1 MKKNAALIVIFCV
14 LITLFAGCS
23 DKKNIDMSGIVS
35 APENISTL
43 DEAKI
48 TENPNIRQKSE
59 NVNGMCFA
67 ITLEEFTHNYNEMLK
82 EAGNL
87 DMINPNGWKMLGSEQ
102 EDSNGVKYQNY
113 YYDADKINFTASV
126 ETKTDYIMNI
136 GLGTTMSNF
145 VSIENEK
152 NNSDTILMK
161 SGVMAAAVSG
171 MGIKDVDTLQDVF
184 YRTTFENASE
194 LWYKGNVFALSTN
207 EDKANSERSTMLFRT
222 FPISEKV
229 KEKWGIE
236 EYENHISNAAQSTTT
251 AN

>member
-1 MKKNAALIVIFCV
+1 MKKSLVLIVTAM
-14 LITLFAGCS
+14 LMLTLFGCFDNNKS
-23 DKKNIDMSGIVS
+23 EISGVVD
-35 APENISTL
+35 APEKISTL

-48 TENPNIRQKSE
+48 NENPNIRKKSE
-59 NVNGMCFA
+59 NVNGMCYA

-87 DMINPNGWKMLGSEQ
+87 DMINPKGWKMLGSPQ
-102 EDSNGVKYQNY
+102 KDANGTEYQYY

-126 ETKTDYIMNI
+126 ETKTNYIMNI

-152 NNSDTILMK
+152 NNSDAILMK
-161 SGVMAAAVSG
+161 SSVMAVAVSG
-171 MGIKDVDTLQDVF
+171 MGIDEVDTIQDIF
-184 YRTTFENASE
+184 YRTTFENTNE
-194 LWYKGNVFALSTN
+194 LWYNGNVYALSMN

-222 FPISEKV
+222 FPISEEV
-229 KEKWGIE
+229 KENWGID
-236 EYENHISNAAQSTTT
+236 EYESYVANATQITTN

>member
-1 MKKNAALIVIFCV
+1 MKKSLALIVAV
-14 LITLFAGCS
+14 MLLLSLFGCS
-23 DKKNIDMSGIVS
+23 DNNKSEISGVVD
-35 APENISTL
+35 APEKISTL

-48 TENPNIRQKSE
+48 NENPNIRKKSE
-59 NVNGMCFA
+59 NVNGMCYA

-87 DMINPNGWKMLGSEQ
+87 DMINPKGWKMLGSPQ
-102 EDSNGVKYQNY
+102 KDANGTEYQYY

-126 ETKTDYIMNI
+126 ETKTNYIMNI

-152 NNSDTILMK
+152 NNSDAILMK
-161 SGVMAAAVSG
+161 SSVMAVAVSG
-171 MGIKDVDTLQDVF
+171 MGIDEVDTIQDIF
-184 YRTTFENASE
+184 YRTTFENTNE
-194 LWYKGNVFALSTN
+194 LWYNGNVYALSMN

-222 FPISEKV
+222 FPISEEV
-229 KEKWGIE
+229 KENWGID
-236 EYENHISNAAQSTTT
+236 EYESYVANATQITTN

>member
-1 MKKNAALIVIFCV
+1 MKKSLVLIVTAM
-14 LITLFAGCS
+14 LMLTLFGCS
-23 DKKNIDMSGIVS
+23 DNNKSEISGVVD
-35 APENISTL
+35 APEKISTL

-48 TENPNIRQKSE
+48 NENPNIRKKSE
-59 NVNGMCFA
+59 NVNGMCYA

-87 DMINPNGWKMLGSEQ
+87 DMINPKGWKMLGSPQ
-102 EDSNGVKYQNY
+102 KDANGTEYQYY

-126 ETKTDYIMNI
+126 ETKTNYIMNI

-152 NNSDTILMK
+152 NNSDAILMK
-161 SGVMAAAVSG
+161 SSVMAVAVSG
-171 MGIKDVDTLQDVF
+171 LGIDEVDTIQDIF
-184 YRTTFENASE
+184 YRTTFENTNE
-194 LWYKGNVFALSTN
+194 LWYNGNVYALSMN

-222 FPISEKV
+222 IPISDEV
-229 KEKWGIE
+229 KENWGID
-236 EYENHISNAAQSTTT
+236 EYESYVANATQVTTN

>member
-1 MKKNAALIVIFCV
+1 MKKSLVLIVTAM
-14 LITLFAGCS
+14 LMLMLFGCS
-23 DKKNIDMSGIVS
+23 DNNKSEISGVVD
-35 APENISTL
+35 APEKISTL

-48 TENPNIRQKSE
+48 NENPNIRKKSE
-59 NVNGMCFA
+59 NVNGMCYA

-87 DMINPNGWKMLGSEQ
+87 DMINPKGWKMLGSPQ
-102 EDSNGVKYQNY
+102 KDANGTEYQYY

-126 ETKTDYIMNI
+126 ETKTNYIMNI

-152 NNSDTILMK
+152 NNSDAILMK
-161 SGVMAAAVSG
+161 SSVMAVAVSG
-171 MGIKDVDTLQDVF
+171 MGIDEVDTIQDIF
-184 YRTTFENASE
+184 YRTTFENTNE
-194 LWYKGNVFALSTN
+194 LWYNGNVYALSMN

-222 FPISEKV
+222 FPISEDV
-229 KEKWGIE
+229 KENWGID
-236 EYENHISNAAQSTTT
+236 EYESYVANATQITTN

>member
-1 MKKNAALIVIFCV
+1 MKKSLVLIVTAM
-14 LITLFAGCS
+14 LMLTLFGCS
-23 DKKNIDMSGIVS
+23 DNNKSEISGVVD
-35 APENISTL
+35 APEKISTL

-48 TENPNIRQKSE
+48 NENPNIRKKSE
-59 NVNGMCFA
+59 NVNGMCYA

-87 DMINPNGWKMLGSEQ
+87 DMINPKGWKMLGSPQ
-102 EDSNGVKYQNY
+102 KDANGTEYQYY

-126 ETKTDYIMNI
+126 ETKTNYIMNI

-152 NNSDTILMK
+152 NNSDAILMK
-161 SGVMAAAVSG
+161 SSVMAVAVSG
-171 MGIKDVDTLQDVF
+171 MGIDEVDTIQDIF
-184 YRTTFENASE
+184 YRTTFENTNE
-194 LWYKGNVFALSTN
+194 LWYNGNVYTLSMN

-222 FPISEKV
+222 FPISEEV
-229 KEKWGIE
+229 KENWGID
-236 EYENHISNAAQSTTT
+236 EYESYVANATQITTN

>member
-1 MKKNAALIVIFCV
+1 MKKSLVLIVTAM
-14 LITLFAGCS
+14 LMLTLFGCS
-23 DKKNIDMSGIVS
+23 DNNKSEISGVVD
-35 APENISTL
+35 APEKISTL

-48 TENPNIRQKSE
+48 NENPNIRKKSE
-59 NVNGMCFA
+59 NVNGMCYA

-87 DMINPNGWKMLGSEQ
+87 DMINPKGWKMLGSPQ
-102 EDSNGVKYQNY
+102 KDANGTEYQYY

-126 ETKTDYIMNI
+126 ETKTNYIMNI

-152 NNSDTILMK
+152 NNSDAILMK
-161 SGVMAAAVSG
+161 SSVMAVAVSG
-171 MGIKDVDTLQDVF
+171 MGIDEVDTIQNIF
-184 YRTTFENASE
+184 YCTTFENTNE
-194 LWYKGNVFALSTN
+194 LWYNGNVYALSMN

-222 FPISEKV
+222 FPISEEV
-229 KEKWGIE
+229 KENWGID
-236 EYENHISNAAQSTTT
+236 EYESYVANATQITTN